1 MGIGGALACSDDP
14 GMRHQRHEQEHENS
28 HEWNPQ
34 ELSKALEPLL
44 HKSAQRNAQL
54 KTSMQTGGFNPWRM
68 LAFWLEVRST
78 NDYVTVDDDHE
89 SRETERSQSHDKE
102 TRCDAMVR
110 DHAIMFD
117 KISRTW

>member
-1 MGIGGALACSDDP
+1 MNKSTRTPTSGAS
-14 GMRHQRHEQEHENS
+14 
-28 HEWNPQ
+28 Q

-44 HKSAQRNAQL
+44 PKSTQRKAQL
-54 KTSMQTGGFNPWRM
+54 KTSMQTGGFNPWRV
-68 LAFWLEVRST
+68 LAFWLEARST

-89 SRETERSQSHDKE
+89 SRETERPQSRGKE

-110 DHAIMFD
+110 DHAIKFD